1 MTQIE
6 LESEPEV
13 CISWVRGGKI
23 NYPRITSSFIIA
35 GEEIVEEGKK
45 KLLTFIRGLQR
56 RSSWIRSIEAPSVFG
71 FPNQTTKRKNR
82 EKKLSQPIK
91 QVKNRV
97 LLFFCLCVLVQ
108 NNPRAL
114 KKAKKKK
121 RVPSVHKI
129 CTRSIEK
136 PMWWFM
142 WVFIWSNITR
152 ESSFEQKNGPFEGSY
167 RKKIVVI

>member
-114 KKAKKKK
+114 KKAKKIEESHQCTK
-121 RVPSVHKI
+121 SVHARL
-129 CTRSIEK
+129 RSRCGDLCECLYGAI
-136 PMWWFM
+136 
-142 WVFIWSNITR
+142 
-152 ESSFEQKNGPFEGSY
+152 
-167 RKKIVVI
+167 